1 MLGYSS
7 KETSWQVMQQYSDTA
22 DSGKPHI
29 VIVIYCVKR
38 SMNKSV
44 AVHRSLKNPLL
55 VWDCHQRAQMNSLI
69 QGSATYGPRAGC
81 GPPGQNDPARSPST
95 KLY

>member
-38 SMNKSV
+38 SMTKSV

-55 VWDCHQRAQMNSLI
+55 V
-69 QGSATYGPRAGC
+69 
-81 GPPGQNDPARSPST
+81 
-95 KLY
+95 